1 MRKGKAAGQ
10 FAINRVKSE
19 SFPGMCKQN
28 VRQAFDVPS
37 KSADAHDCWANTKHK
52 IKPKNINDTPAF
64 VPAYFKTG
72 GHDHVVITIGKD
84 KQGRR
89 LCVSTDVQ
97 DSDHDGRK
105 EIGIVPLEKLVAW
118 GPYLGYGLDMEGV
131 MVADKPAAPA
141 KKAPAKKAAPKPSP
155 PAATHP
161 NSGNPVV
168 KPKPQAPKSATR
180 KTVNEI
186 AQEVVDGKWG
196 NGADRKLK
204 LERAGYPYAAVQHA
218 VNDLLN

>member
-10 FAINRVKSE
+10 FALNRVGNE
-19 SFPGMCKQN
+19 SFPGMCKQT

-37 KSADAHDCWANTKHK
+37 KSADAKECFENTKHK
-52 IKPKNINDTPAF
+52 MFPKDINDTPPF
-64 VPAYFKTG
+64 VPAYFHTG
-72 GHDHVVITIGKD
+72 VHDHVVITIGKD

-97 DSDHDGRK
+97 DADHDGRK
-105 EIGIVPLEKLVAW
+105 EIGIVPLEKLLSW
-118 GPYLGYGLDMEGV
+118 GPFLGYGLDMEGV

-141 KKAPAKKAAPKPSP
+141 PKPKAKPAPKPTAP
-155 PAATHP
+155 PA
-161 NSGNPVV
+161 
-168 KPKPQAPKSATR
+168 R
-180 KTVNEI
+180 KTIAQI

-196 NGADRKLK
+196 NGPARKLA
-204 LERAGYPYAAVQHA
+204 LERAGYAYAAVQHA

>member
-10 FAINRVKSE
+10 FALNRVKNE
-19 SFPGMCKQN
+19 SFPGMCKQT

-37 KSADAHDCWANTKHK
+37 KSSDAKECWQNTKHK
-52 IKPKNINDTPAF
+52 VTPKNINDTPAF
-64 VPAYFKTG
+64 VPAYFHTG
-72 GHDHVVITIGKD
+72 IHDHVVITIGKD

-105 EIGIVPLEKLVAW
+105 EIGVVPLEKLVSW
-118 GPYLGYGLDMEGV
+118 GPFLGYGLDMEGV

-141 KKAPAKKAAPKPSP
+141 PTKTPSKPKPAPKPKLA
-155 PAATHP
+155 PA
-161 NSGNPVV
+161 
-168 KPKPQAPKSATR
+168 R
-180 KTVNEI
+180 KTVKQI

-196 NGADRKLK
+196 NGAERKLK
-204 LERAGYPYAAVQHA
+204 LQQAGYAFAAVQHE
-218 VNDLLN
+218 VNELLN

>member
-10 FAINRVKSE
+10 FAINRVKNE
-19 SFPGMCKQN
+19 SFPGMCKQT
-28 VRQAFDVPS
+28 VRQAFDIPS
-37 KSADAHDCWANTKHK
+37 KSADAKECWANTKHK
-52 IKPKNINDTPAF
+52 VKPKNINDTPAF

-105 EIGIVPLEKLVAW
+105 EIGIVPLEKLVSW

-131 MVADKPAAPA
+131 MVADKPAKTPA
-141 KKAPAKKAAPKPSP
+141 KKATPAKQTPKPSP
-155 PAATHP
+155 KPAPT
-161 NSGNPVV
+161 SERKSV
-168 KPKPQAPKSATR
+168 K
-180 KTVNEI
+180 EI
-186 AQEVVDGKWG
+186 AQEVIDGKWG
-196 NGADRKLK
+196 NGLDRKSK
-204 LERAGYPYAAVQHA
+204 LERAGYSYAAVQHA
-218 VNDLLN
+218 VNDLL